1 MLAQLSIR
9 NFALIQKA
17 LIDFEKGYTVITGET
32 GSGKSILLGALNL
45 ILGERA
51 DYSVIRNADEK
62 TIVEAL
68 FHPQT
73 ELKSWF
79 DQQDIDWDTEL
90 LIRREITA
98 QGKSRAFINDTPV
111 QLSQLKELTE
121 QLIYIHSQ
129 HETLE
134 LKSARFQFDL
144 LDVFGDTLSLAN
156 ATKTSF
162 IQYKSLQKERDF
174 LQSNASEL
182 QKELDYIQFQLDE
195 LAALELDKHPFES
208 YESELNRL
216 GQVDDLRLAFA
227 AVDQGL
233 NTERGP
239 LEMLRA
245 MKVVVDKW
253 KSLDANL
260 ASISDRLQSC
270 MLELDDISAE
280 AQQQLEALEMN
291 PERFEFLT
299 SMVDRFNNALRK
311 HQLQSQEQLMELEK
325 QFQEKVDSVEHS
337 DEALAKLNAQLEQ
350 AEKELKQLSQQLFE
364 QRSANTMALAKHLMD
379 QLQQL
384 KLADTQIQFVLTP
397 INTFDA
403 NGGMSINMLFS
414 ANKGMDLKPIEKAAS
429 GGELSRLMLAIQA
442 TLSNKKSL
450 PTLILDEIDT
460 GVSGEVALRIG
471 SMLHDMGRNM
481 QIIAISHLPQ
491 VAAKASAHFEVSK
504 TSEANETNT
513 DISVLTKEQRVVAL
527 AKLMSGDLV
536 SEASL
541 SNARLLMEG

>member
-162 IQYKSLQKERDF
+162 IQYKALQKERDF

-195 LAALELDKHPFES
+195 LAALELDKHSFES

-299 SMVDRFNNALRK
+299 TMVDRFNNALRK

-325 QFQEKVDSVEHS
+325 QFQEKVDRVEHS
-337 DEALAKLNAQLEQ
+337 DEALANLNAQLEQ
-350 AEKELKQLSQQLFE
+350 AEKELKHLSQQLFE
-364 QRSANTMALAKHLMD
+364 KRSANTTALAKHLMD

-397 INTFDA
+397 INAFDA
-403 NGGMSINMLFS
+403 NGGMFINMLFS

-471 SMLHDMGRNM
+471 NMLHDMGRNM

-513 DISVLTKEQRVVAL
+513 DISLLTKEQRVVAL

-541 SNARLLMEG
+541 SNARLLMDN

>member
-1 MLAQLSIR
+1 
-9 NFALIQKA
+9 
-17 LIDFEKGYTVITGET
+17 
-32 GSGKSILLGALNL
+32 
-45 ILGERA
+45 
-51 DYSVIRNADEK
+51 
-62 TIVEAL
+62 
-68 FHPQT
+68 
-73 ELKSWF
+73 
-79 DQQDIDWDTEL
+79 
-90 LIRREITA
+90 
-98 QGKSRAFINDTPV
+98 
-111 QLSQLKELTE
+111 
-121 QLIYIHSQ
+121 
-129 HETLE
+129 
-134 LKSARFQFDL
+134 
-144 LDVFGDTLSLAN
+144 
-156 ATKTSF
+156 
-162 IQYKSLQKERDF
+162 LQKERDF

-227 AVDQGL
+227 AVNQGL

-325 QFQEKVDSVEHS
+325 QFQEKVDRVEHS

-350 AEKELKQLSQQLFE
+350 VENELKQLSQQLFE
-364 QRSANTMALAKHLMD
+364 QRSANTTGLAKHLMD

-471 SMLHDMGRNM
+471 NMLHDMGRNM

-541 SNARLLMEG
+541 SNARLLMDN

>member
-17 LIDFEKGYTVITGET
+17 LIDFDKGYTVITGET

-162 IQYKSLQKERDF
+162 IQYKALQKERDF

-195 LAALELDKHPFES
+195 LAALELDKHSFES

-325 QFQEKVDSVEHS
+325 QFQEKVDRVEHS
-337 DEALAKLNAQLEQ
+337 DEALANLNAQLDQ

-364 QRSANTMALAKHLMD
+364 QRSANTTALAKHLMD

-384 KLADTQIQFVLTP
+384 KLADTQIQFLLTP
-397 INTFDA
+397 INAFDA

-471 SMLHDMGRNM
+471 NMLHDMGRNM

-541 SNARLLMEG
+541 SNARLLMDN